1 MSTLISIARILI
13 GLNFRDGS
21 DCGFCCCWHF
31 SCWRQKMASD
41 ILFLFVTTLFC
52 SSNLIGESTAQELR
66 KYRPIFLWAN
76 KHCLQMSGVF
86 FKLQNIYVIIRL
98 KVQLFNSLSILKWSI
113 PILQAFSEKKN
124 QNFFFQYNMQKIEKT
139 TSSFIWPIKNT
150 WFLLAASH
158 NWLHFRFADYII
170 TCIKSVNCPNPSYT
184 RITDKK

>member
-1 MSTLISIARILI
+1 MAVIV
-13 GLNFRDGS
+13 GVFFG
-21 DCGFCCCWHF
+21 HF
-31 SCWRQKMASD
+31 SCWRQKMAPD

-66 KYRPIFLWAN
+66 KYRPIFYEQTNIAYR
-76 KHCLQMSGVF
+76 CLVGF

-113 PILQAFSEKKN
+113 PILQAFSEKKTKT
-124 QNFFFQYNMQKIEKT
+124 FFFQYNMQKIEIT
-139 TSSFIWPIKNT
+139 TSSFIWPSKNT

>member
-1 MSTLISIARILI
+1 
-13 GLNFRDGS
+13 
-21 DCGFCCCWHF
+21 
-31 SCWRQKMASD
+31 MAPD
-41 ILFLFVTTLFC
+41 ILSLFVATLFC

-66 KYRPIFLWAN
+66 KYRPIFYEQTNIAYR
-76 KHCLQMSGVF
+76 CLVFF
-86 FKLQNIYVIIRL
+86 FKLQNFYIIIQL

-113 PILQAFSEKKN
+113 PILQAFSEKNKTKLFFSISYAKDRNNNFKFHMTN
-124 QNFFFQYNMQKIEKT
+124 QEY
-139 TSSFIWPIKNT
+139 